1 MALPKKVPAL
11 IKKITRIDNKIISII
26 MNPLKKAPNF
36 KAGQFLHFSLDEYDY
51 TKEWPES
58 RVFSIA
64 SAPENRNEEISI
76 IVSKQGRYTQR
87 IFDECEVGKQVWLK
101 FPYGEFTLNLEEK
114 TVLIAGGTGIS
125 PFLSIIDSLRF
136 TEKKNDIVLYYGVQ
150 KESHLIGLDTITQY
164 SSYNPDFKE
173 NIFIEFEKTK
183 EFRYGNLDLDLIYSE
198 LADEKQNFYIS
209 GPKNMIDT
217 FTGMLLEKGVNKRN
231 IFIDEWE

>member
-11 IKKITRIDNKIISII
+11 IKEIKRIDDKIISIK
-26 MNPLKKAPNF
+26 MNPLKKTPNF

-173 NIFIEFEKTK
+173 NIFIEFEKRK
-183 EFRYGNLDLDLIYSE
+183 N
-198 LADEKQNFYIS
+198 S
-209 GPKNMIDT
+209 GMVI
-217 FTGMLLEKGVNKRN
+217 
-231 IFIDEWE
+231 